1 MGLLTPLSFVPHPVL
16 PYTEDMTFLQRVY
29 NVFLSAYDAL
39 LWRFNYMPAQN
50 KLARKYFRDGIEG
63 EIPHVI
69 RMEREISVML
79 VNTHRSLNNPRPQ
92 MPGQIDIGGAH
103 LRSPLL
109 LPADLQVSRKDFIS
123 FAHISSIIQITDIF
137 Q

>member
-1 MGLLTPLSFVPHPVL
+1 
-16 PYTEDMTFLQRVY
+16 
-29 NVFLSAYDAL
+29 
-39 LWRFNYMPAQN
+39 MPAQN

-123 FAHISSIIQITDIF
+123 FAHISSLIQITDIF
-137 Q
+137 